1 MMKKYK
7 PKAII
12 FDADGVVINREM
24 FSIGL
29 ARDHGISLQK
39 TEPFF
44 RNEFMLCLMGK
55 ADLKKEVKRYFK
67 SWGWKKSVNELLR
80 LWFKNEDKTDKK
92 MIQMI
97 KELRDKGIKC
107 ILATNQEK
115 YRTNY
120 MRKQMGFN
128 KIFDNIFSSAEVG
141 FKKPDKE
148 FFQAIMKELKGIKKQ
163 EILFWDDREKNILGA
178 KKFGFK
184 AYIYKNFSDFKE
196 KIYPLLK

>member
-1 MMKKYK
+1 MIKV
-7 PKAII
+7 II
-12 FDADGVVINREM
+12 FDADGVTIETEM
-24 FSIGL
+24 FSVQYQCDFGVPAEEML
-29 ARDHGISLQK
+29 
-39 TEPFF
+39 PFF
-44 RNEFMLCLMGK
+44 RGVFGK
-55 ADLKKEVKRYFK
+55 CKTGEADLKEELQPWLRKWKWEKSVDEFLEYWFKTEDHINEKIVGEVKK
-67 SWGWKKSVNELLR
+67 LR
-80 LWFKNEDKTDKK
+80 A
-92 MIQMI
+92 
-97 KELRDKGIKC
+97 RGIKC
-107 ILATNQEK
+107 FLATNQEK

-148 FFQAIMKELKGIKKQ
+148 FFQAIMKELKRLKKQ